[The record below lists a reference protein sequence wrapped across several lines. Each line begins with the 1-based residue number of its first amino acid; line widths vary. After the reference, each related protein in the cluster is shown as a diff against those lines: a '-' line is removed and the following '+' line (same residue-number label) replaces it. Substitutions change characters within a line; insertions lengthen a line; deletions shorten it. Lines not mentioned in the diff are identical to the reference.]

1 MSAAQEPSGSRMEDV
16 GSLSSSLLL
25 SGPTRAVEAR
35 LEDLLNRAQQAV
47 KAIHASMSSAAGE
60 GPPLLSSKEVEALAA
75 EGAKALKEM
84 DAAVQVLS
92 TLSNEPIHMATLWTW
107 KVS

>member
-1 MSAAQEPSGSRMEDV
+1 MEDV
-16 GSLSSSLLL
+16 GNLSSSLLL

-35 LEDLLNRAQQAV
+35 LEELLNRAQQAV